1 MRQNEKTDGSQSL
14 QCVLSQLAGAGKSH
28 SAFSASLLTAFTTV
42 RIADKGRR
50 SIPTA
55 QGVCL
60 TWVTFTYPKWAQG
73 LPCFGTERCEQQ
85 QPGLSLLG
93 AAGQQ
98 REDVT
103 CGYKPAHPLT
113 SSVMGHHTEKAEV
126 GWLCWVLFS
135 FFFFSPMNYDPPY
148 SFFLFAFGNLALLC
162 RWCWGESTTRLCQQ
176 ILGVHGVLFICKDLR
191 LDDQMFSLRLCY
203 CMDL

>member
-1 MRQNEKTDGSQSL
+1 MRQNEKIDGSQSL
-14 QCVLSQLAGAGKSH
+14 QCILSQLAGA
-28 SAFSASLLTAFTTV
+28 TFTTF

-60 TWVTFTYPKWAQG
+60 TWVTFTYPRWAQG

-98 REDVT
+98 REGAT
-103 CGYKPAHPLT
+103 CGYKPACPLT

-126 GWLCWVLFS
+126 GWLCWILFS
-135 FFFFSPMNYDPPY
+135 FFFFFLSPMNYDPPY

-176 ILGVHGVLFICKDLR
+176 ILGVHGVLFICKDLC
-191 LDDQMFSLRLCY
+191 LDDQMFSLPLCY